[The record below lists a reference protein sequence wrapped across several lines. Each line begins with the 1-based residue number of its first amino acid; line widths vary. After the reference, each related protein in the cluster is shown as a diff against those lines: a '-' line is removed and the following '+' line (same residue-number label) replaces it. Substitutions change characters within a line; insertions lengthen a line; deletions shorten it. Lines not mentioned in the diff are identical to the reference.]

1 MSKSQ
6 IVKNLVFFKIFDFNR
21 VRPKNFLVRK
31 IFFFIYDF
39 FLIFSLMC
47 FYLFSV
53 YRVNFYLKFFKT
65 RKMSLSGLKKIIICF
80 YLEKNGRLI
89 FEVPGQIKPPRF
101 GANDSNR
108 SGSDLVSPNVGLVSA
123 RFLYRSIF
131 DGNVCNS
138 P

>member
-1 MSKSQ
+1 
-6 IVKNLVFFKIFDFNR
+6 
-21 VRPKNFLVRK
+21 
-31 IFFFIYDF
+31 
-39 FLIFSLMC
+39 MC

-53 YRVNFYLKFFKT
+53 LCYIVSFYLKFFKT
-65 RKMSLSGLKKIIICF
+65 RKISLSGLKKIIICF

-123 RFLYRSIF
+123 RFLYRSKF